1 MKGRYEP
8 LPLPS
13 KVKLQ
18 EMKRNGTLDLLPR
31 QELRDY
37 FRSQRD
43 RQFGQSFSSDDPN
56 QGLLNFDDLIPN
68 QGLLSF
74 DDLIPNQSSIPTPA
88 PINAN
93 LASMSVQPGAID
105 PNLLGNNP
113 ANIQLAQRLG
123 RV

>member
-1 MKGRYEP
+1 MAEEKLFGVPVEETPLFGEPYE
-8 LPLPS
+8 
-13 KVKLQ
+13 
-18 EMKRNGTLDLLPR
+18 
-31 QELRDY
+31 
-37 FRSQRD
+37 
-43 RQFGQSFSSDDPN
+43 
-56 QGLLNFDDLIPN
+56 I
-68 QGLLSF
+68 LS
-74 DDLIPNQSSIPTPA
+74 PQSSIPTPA